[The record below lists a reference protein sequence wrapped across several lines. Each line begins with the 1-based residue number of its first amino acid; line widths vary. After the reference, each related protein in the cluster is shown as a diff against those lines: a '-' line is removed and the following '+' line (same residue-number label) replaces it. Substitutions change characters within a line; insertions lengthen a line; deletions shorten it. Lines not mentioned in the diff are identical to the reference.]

1 MTVEAFPGNIEDAL
15 IGMAFF
21 SLCLVVTPVAVHRSI
36 RALVA
41 A

>member
-1 MTVEAFPGNIEDAL
+1 MTAEAFPGNIEDAL
-15 IGMAFF
+15 FGMVFF
-21 SLCLVVTPVAVHRSI
+21 SFCLVVAPVAVHRDI